1 MSVVII
7 GAGVAGLAALHTLR
21 RAGVDAIC
29 LEASD
34 RAGGRVASLRRD
46 GFILD
51 TGAQFFFRYY
61 DTCFGLC
68 SELGLGGDIRPFPFR
83 AGLPDPRSRNRVT
96 PVLATI
102 RPKTWPRTLL
112 DLVGFRGVSLRS
124 IRELL
129 PLIPTLAA
137 RHGQLRFTRAADTL
151 DLDTETL
158 AAYTL
163 RRCGSEALERIIQ
176 PVASCMTLGEP
187 EELGAGYGLAL
198 FWYMINGL
206 FTLRSGI
213 GSISER
219 LHETHLDRVRLS
231 TPVKKIVIEKNA
243 VRGVETA
250 QGFMRADAVVCA
262 VTATKALEL
271 MPGLPPSMAGPLRTA
286 RYSQSCHVMFGL
298 EKRLL
303 PRGWYA
309 IALPRRS
316 GSPMAG
322 LTDSSIKSPAYAPE
336 GAGLVHCFT
345 YGRHAAEMMGMRD
358 DAIVRA
364 LVADIRR
371 YAPAMPDR
379 ALFTEICRFREAVCT
394 APAGMLTAMQ
404 RMKKESYRDVGGLA
418 LAGEYLHMPSVDGAL
433 RSGVDAAESLLG

>member
-1 MSVVII
+1 MGVVII
-7 GAGVAGLAALHTLR
+7 GAGVAGLAALHALR
-21 RAGVDAIC
+21 KAGVDAVC

-68 SELGLGGDIRPFPFR
+68 RELRLGGDIRSFPFR
-83 AGLPDPRSRNRVT
+83 AGLPDLGPRNRVT

-102 RPKTWPRTLL
+102 RPGTVPRTLL
-112 DLVGFRGVSLRS
+112 DLLRFRGVSLRS
-124 IRELL
+124 VRELL

-137 RHGQLRFTRAADTL
+137 RHRSLRFTRAADTL
-151 DLDTETL
+151 DLDTENL
-158 AAYTL
+158 AEYTL
-163 RRCGSEALERIIQ
+163 RRCGTEALERIIQ

-187 EELGAGYGLAL
+187 EELGAGYGMAL

-206 FTLRSGI
+206 FTLRNGI

-219 LHETHLDRVRLS
+219 LHEAHRDRVRFV
-231 TPVKKIVIEKNA
+231 TPVRRIVIEKNE

-250 QGFMRADAVVCA
+250 RGLIQADAVVCA

-271 MPGLPPSMAGPLRTA
+271 MPGLPPSLAGPLRTA
-286 RYSQSCHVMFGL
+286 RYSQGCHVMFGL

-322 LTDSSIKSPAYAPE
+322 FTDSSIKSPAYAPE

-345 YGRHAAEMMGMRD
+345 YGKHAAEMMGMKD
-358 DAIVRA
+358 DAVVRA

-371 YAPAMPDR
+371 YAPSMPDR
-379 ALFTEICRFREAVCT
+379 PLFTEIC
-394 APAGMLTAMQ
+394 
-404 RMKKESYRDVGGLA
+404 
-418 LAGEYLHMPSVDGAL
+418 
-433 RSGVDAAESLLG
+433 

>member
-1 MSVVII
+1 MSVIVI
-7 GAGVAGLAALHTLR
+7 GAGAAGLAALHALR
-21 RAGVDAIC
+21 KAGVDAIC
-29 LEASD
+29 LEAGD

-61 DTCFGLC
+61 DTCLGLC
-68 SELGLGGDIRPFPFR
+68 RELGLGGDILPFPFR
-83 AGLPDPRSRNRVT
+83 AGLPDLGPRNRVT

-102 RPKTWPRTLL
+102 RPKTWPRTLV
-112 DLVGFRGVSLRS
+112 DLAGFRGVSLRS

-129 PLIPTLAA
+129 PLVPTLAA
-137 RHGQLRFTRAADTL
+137 RHGRLRFTRAADTL
-151 DLDTETL
+151 DLDAETL

-187 EELGAGYGLAL
+187 EDMAAGYGLAL

-206 FTLRSGI
+206 FTLRNGI

-219 LHETHLDRVRLS
+219 LHEAHRDRVRFS
-231 TPVKKIVIEKNA
+231 TPVKRIVIEKGA

-250 QGFMRADAVVCA
+250 KGFMQADAVVCA

-286 RYSQSCHVMFGL
+286 KYSQSCHVIFGL

-322 LTDSSIKSPAYAPE
+322 FTDSSIKSPAYAPA

-345 YGRHAAEMMGMRD
+345 YGRHAAELMNMKD
-358 DAIVRA
+358 DAIARA
-364 LVADIRR
+364 LRADIRR
-371 YAPAMPDR
+371 YAPSMPDR
-379 ALFTEICRFREAVCT
+379 PLFTEICRFREAVCT

-404 RMKKESYRDVGGLA
+404 RMKKESYRDVRGLA

-433 RSGVDAAESLLG
+433 RSGIDAAESLLA

>member
-1 MSVVII
+1 MGVVVI

-21 RAGVDAIC
+21 KAGVDAVC
-29 LEASD
+29 LEASG

-61 DTCFGLC
+61 DSCFGLC
-68 SELGLGGDIRPFPFR
+68 RELGLGADILPFPFR
-83 AGLPDPRSRNRVT
+83 AGLPDLGPRNRVT

-102 RPKTWPRTLL
+102 RPKGWPRTSL
-112 DLVGFRGVSLRS
+112 DLVRFRGVSLRS
-124 IRELL
+124 VREIL
-129 PLIPTLAA
+129 PLVPTLAA
-137 RHGQLRFTRAADTL
+137 RHRRLRFTRAADTL
-151 DLDTETL
+151 DLDRESL
-158 AAYTL
+158 AAYAL
-163 RRCGSEALERIIQ
+163 RRCGKEALERIIQ

-187 EELGAGYGLAL
+187 EDMSAGYGLAL
-198 FWYMINGL
+198 LWYMINGL
-206 FTLRSGI
+206 FTLRNGI
-213 GSISER
+213 GSISEC
-219 LHETHLDRVRLS
+219 LHQKHRDRVRFS
-231 TPVKKIVIEKNA
+231 TTVKKIVIEKGA

-250 QGFMRADAVVCA
+250 KGFIRADAVVCA

-271 MPGLPPSMAGPLRTA
+271 IPNLPPSITGPLRMA
-286 RYSQSCHVMFGL
+286 NYSQCCHVMFGL

-303 PRGWYA
+303 PEGWYA

-322 LTDSSIKSPAYAPE
+322 FTDSSIKSPAYAPA

-345 YGRHAAEMMGMRD
+345 YGRLAAEMMSMKD

-364 LVADIRR
+364 LVENIRK
-371 YAPAMPDR
+371 YAPSMPDR
-379 ALFTEICRFREAVCT
+379 PLFTEICRFREAVCT

-404 RMKKESYRDVGGLA
+404 RMKDSGYRDVRGLA

-433 RSGVDAAESLLG
+433 RSGIDAAESLLD